1 LNLGTARRN
10 WGRHIRRHTRGG
22 RHPISGR
29 GDAGCSVGRY
39 GAAHDRAAHPLVV
52 PVIMVVVVM
61 IMVVMVTVVLV
72 VVFVL
77 MFVLWMGSGRLVGVV
92 WSRL

>member
-10 WGRHIRRHTRGG
+10 WGRDIRRHTRGG
-22 RHPISGR
+22 RHPISSRHGP
-29 GDAGCSVGRY
+29 GCSVGLY
-39 GAAHDRAAHPLVV
+39 GAAHDRAVHPFVV

-72 VVFVL
+72 MVFVL
-77 MFVLWMGSGRLVGVV
+77 MFVFWMGGGRLMDVV